1 MGYSME
7 SVYKLKNDKVIETI
21 TIDGIE
27 YEKTKEIKF
36 HNEIYAEF
44 RNVKEK
50 HIVFLIQNG
59 KEYKRVENT
68 ENFNK
73 MLSQNYILR
82 NDIKIL
88 D

>member
-7 SVYKLKNDKVIETI
+7 SVYKFKNDKAIESV

-27 YEKTKEIKF
+27 YEKIKEINF

-50 HIVFLIQNG
+50 HIVFLIKNG
-59 KEYKRVENT
+59 EEYKRVENT